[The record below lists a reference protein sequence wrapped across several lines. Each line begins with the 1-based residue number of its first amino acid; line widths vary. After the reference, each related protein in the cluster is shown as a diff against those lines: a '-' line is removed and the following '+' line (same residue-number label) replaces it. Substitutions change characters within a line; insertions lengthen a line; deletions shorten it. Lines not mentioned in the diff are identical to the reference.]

1 MVLNGPY
8 DNLLCSYKHYT
19 FAQQSSKN
27 KAWTNFYN
35 YNHMDINEQKNLAT
49 SYNLDTTTTNELI
62 HLLQKSIKSK
72 FGTYSKTDDD
82 HKYNLMGT
90 WAHEEFVR
98 LVSQGL
104 DEETAE
110 EQAMDYAEELWNR
123 TENSIRNI
131 PPYHIWTI
139 NKEIDDVVSEIVVQ
153 INKNEGSDIK
163 LFTFDAKGSSLEEY
177 KSLLKTIEAL
187 KSTVVLLI
195 KNFAKAKGVLFE
207 WLYYDVKNGAAKNY
221 QTIITTP
228 LISEG
233 QTQNLIGI
241 GVLQTVLISE

>member
-1 MVLNGPY
+1 
-8 DNLLCSYKHYT
+8 
-19 FAQQSSKN
+19 
-27 KAWTNFYN
+27 
-35 YNHMDINEQKNLAT
+35 MDINEQKNLAT
-49 SYNLDTTTTNELI
+49 SYNLSTTTTHELI
-62 HLLQKSIKSK
+62 QILQKSIKSK
-72 FGTYSKTDDD
+72 FRISTKADKD
-82 HKYNLMGT
+82 LMYKMMGE
-90 WAHEEFVR
+90 WAQQEFNR
-98 LVSQGL
+98 LVSQGMN
-104 DEETAE
+104 ESEAE
-110 EQAMDYAEELWNR
+110 EQAMDYAEELFNQLA
-123 TENSIRNI
+123 NSIRNI

-177 KSLLKTIEAL
+177 KSLLKTIEAP

-195 KNFAKAKGVLFE
+195 KNFAKAKGELFE
-207 WLYYDVKNGAAKNY
+207 WLRYNVKNGAAKNY

-233 QTQNLIGI
+233 QIQSLIGI

>member
-1 MVLNGPY
+1 
-8 DNLLCSYKHYT
+8 
-19 FAQQSSKN
+19 
-27 KAWTNFYN
+27 
-35 YNHMDINEQKNLAT
+35 
-49 SYNLDTTTTNELI
+49 
-62 HLLQKSIKSK
+62 
-72 FGTYSKTDDD
+72 
-82 HKYNLMGT
+82 MGT
-90 WAHEEFVR
+90 WAQEEFDR
-98 LVSQGL
+98 LISQGMTESEA
-104 DEETAE
+104 D
-110 EQAMDYAEELWNR
+110 EQAMDYAVKLWNQ
-123 TENSIRNI
+123 TANSIRNI

-139 NKEIDDVVSEIVVQ
+139 NGEIDDVVSEIVVQ

-207 WLYYDVKNGAAKNY
+207 WLCYDVENGEEKNY

-233 QTQNLIGI
+233 QTQSLIGI